1 MNKKL
6 IRINLNKSD
15 SNESI
20 TVKYLDRIRWFIF
33 GFLLFSMMGTNIYLL
48 YIAFDYGVLISNK
61 QGEIKLI
68 KEEISRLREKGKN
81 LSKVD
86 IMTLA
91 NLENNRFLWAE
102 NFEMLGKLTPED
114 MALTGL
120 FYEDNKL
127 SIRGIATTY
136 KGQKEF
142 EQVEKFLKI
151 LNSNTRFSDQ
161 FSRLRLKQHELV
173 KIKGQDIVNFEIEA
187 PMASIPPISK
197 QIRNIK
203 LAAQSTKKPSIKEEE
218 ISGKVLNSYQRKTD
232 SISVSPGRKS

>member
-6 IRINLNKSD
+6 ILINLNKSN

-33 GFLLFSMMGTNIYLL
+33 GFLLFSMLGTNIYLL
-48 YIAFDYGVLISNK
+48 YIAIDYGLLINNK

-136 KGQKEF
+136 KDQKEF

-203 LAAQSTKKPSIKEEE
+203 LAAQSTKEPSKKEE
-218 ISGKVLNSYQRKTD
+218 IPGKVLNSHQGEID
-232 SISVSPGRKS
+232 PIAVSPGGES

>member
-6 IRINLNKSD
+6 ILINLNKSD

-20 TVKYLDRIRWFIF
+20 TVKYLERIRWFIF
-33 GFLLFSMMGTNIYLL
+33 GFLLFSMLGTNIYLL
-48 YIAFDYGVLISNK
+48 YIAIDYGALINNK
-61 QGEIKLI
+61 QEEIELI

-142 EQVEKFLKI
+142 EQVEIFLKI
-151 LNSNTRFSDQ
+151 LNSNTQFSDQ

-203 LAAQSTKKPSIKEEE
+203 FAVQSTKKPPQIEEKIPE
-218 ISGKVLNSYQRKTD
+218 KVLNLHQGETD
-232 SISVSPGRKS
+232 PIVVSPGGES